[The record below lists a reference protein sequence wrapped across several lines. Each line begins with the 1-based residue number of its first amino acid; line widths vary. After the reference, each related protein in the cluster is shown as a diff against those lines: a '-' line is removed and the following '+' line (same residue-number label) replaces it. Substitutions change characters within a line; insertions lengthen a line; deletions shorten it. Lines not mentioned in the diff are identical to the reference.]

1 MMLPLLSSITEVL
14 QQGPNRTYTAHTG
27 SSFKPPPLVVAF
39 THDNQINQLAAATG
53 VFDNQRNLT
62 TDRIDESRVS
72 PLLRDIGS
80 VHLC

>member
-14 QQGPNRTYTAHTG
+14 HQGPNRTYTTHTG

-53 VFDNQRNLT
+53 VFDSQRNLT
-62 TDRIDESRVS
+62 VDRIDESRVS
-72 PLLRDIGS
+72 PLLRNGEP
-80 VHLC
+80 VYM